1 MSSFLIVLIWAVPI
15 IAISMAIENNA
26 VATIKEEE
34 GDLWWYHFAAAFA
47 AVAIPMTIILLV
59 LA

>member
-1 MSSFLIVLIWAVPI
+1 MFSYLIVLIWAVPI

-26 VATIKEEE
+26 VATIKEEK
-34 GDLWWYHFAAAFA
+34 GDLWWYLFAAAFS
-47 AVAIPMTIILLV
+47 AVALPLTILLA